1 MKILQLIPQF
11 ILPATDGGKI
21 GILNIIKE
29 FSKNVEVELVVFCNE
44 QPKDNYL
51 LELKQYGNVNLIV
64 KDVSN
69 SISNILISILKN
81 KPVYLSKFYDNS
93 VLSNLDKLL
102 DNLEF
107 DVIHADHTSM
117 AQIAE
122 HISIKTNKP
131 WGFRLHN
138 IENMIWKRYAKDLP
152 FYDLKKYLINYQS
165 KLLYKDEAKL
175 ISIANV
181 AFPITNEDKR
191 IANIMSPDSNLVVA
205 SAGVDYSNIFRKKV
219 VRDKNTLAIATNYH
233 WIHNV
238 NGIIWF
244 IENVLIELKEQNKD
258 IKFKLYGK
266 NIPKVFDN
274 YQHLGVEPIG
284 FVEDLSEELSKAQ
297 IYIAPLFV
305 GSGIRIKI
313 LEAMAYEI
321 PVVATK
327 VSAEGIDANQSD
339 GLFVSDLEEEQIKI
353 INELLNKDITQIGE
367 RARHYVIENYSWK
380 KNVGIMINEYQK
392 LYSSQDI

>member
-29 FSKNVEVELVVFCNE
+29 FSKYAKVELIVFCNE
-44 QPKDNYL
+44 NPEDIYL
-51 LELKQYGNVNLIV
+51 QELKQYGNVNLIV

-69 SISNILISILKN
+69 SLYNILNSILIN
-81 KPVYLSKFYDNS
+81 RPVYLSKFYDNF
-93 VLSNLDKLL
+93 VLSIIDNLLES
-102 DNLEF
+102 LEF

-122 HISIKTNKP
+122 YISIKTNKP

-138 IENMIWKRYAKDLP
+138 IENMIWKRFAKDLP

-175 ISIANV
+175 ISKANV
-181 AFPITNEDKR
+181 AFPITNEDRR

-205 SAGVDYSNIFRKKV
+205 SAGVDYLSIFRKQV
-219 VRDKNTLAIATNYH
+219 ERNRNTLAIATNYH

-244 IENVLIELKEQNKD
+244 IEEVLTKLKELNED
-258 IKFKLYGK
+258 VKFKLYGK

-274 YQHLGVEPIG
+274 YRHLGVEPIG

-313 LEAMAYEI
+313 LEAMAYEL

-327 VSAEGIDANQSD
+327 VSAEGINASQED
-339 GLFVSDLEEEQIKI
+339 GLFVSDSAEVQVRLIS
-353 INELLNKDITQIGE
+353 NLLNEDINQIGTN
-367 RARHYVIENYSWK
+367 ARKYIIENYSWE
-380 KNVGIMINEYQK
+380 KNVGVMINEYQK
-392 LYSSQDI
+392 L